1 MKRTFQSDAEVT
13 IPIIETETEVEIFVV
28 DKNKTRAGG
37 AFFNCLNNT
46 LFDFDKY
53 GIFKKVDR
61 NNYKHNCLY
70 LALEAGGL
78 SDIKLQQL
86 ILTLRN
92 RTIHK
97 CDLSN
102 VCDVLEIHI
111 ELISIRDDGT
121 SRVEHYGKDYEETYN
136 LGLVKNHYFI
146 NDTTN
151 VTSYCLE
158 NYEEIKNEKLCNNI
172 YKKKVNITKET
183 TPVIDI
189 LKHFNYSKY

>member
-1 MKRTFQSDAEVT
+1 MEFLKKNDRT
-13 IPIIETETEVEIFVV
+13 
-28 DKNKTRAGG
+28 
-37 AFFNCLNNT
+37 
-46 LFDFDKY
+46 
-53 GIFKKVDR
+53 
-61 NNYKHNCLY
+61 NYNHNCLY

-92 RTIHK
+92 RTINK

-121 SRVEHYGKDYEETYN
+121 CRVEHYGKDYEEKYN

-158 NYEEIKNEKLCNNI
+158 NYE
-172 YKKKVNITKET
+172 
-183 TPVIDI
+183 
-189 LKHFNYSKY
+189 